1 MTTTI
6 IPIANASAAA
16 SGGCAS
22 ASSCSSASSSCG
34 SGGCGT
40 VARNDPGAHLERA
53 GFMRMMDT
61 GGPRLTEL
69 VDKFVSKGYEVEVVP
84 MTFDDLEDEDGD
96 YSAALAATAAPGRTY
111 GTIYVRKLG

>member
-1 MTTTI
+1 MNINI
-6 IPIANASAAA
+6 IPIANSGAAA

-22 ASSCSSASSSCG
+22 ASSCSSGSSCGSG

-40 VARNDPGAHLERA
+40 VERNDPGSHLERA
-53 GFMRMMDT
+53 GFMRMMDA
-61 GGPRLTEL
+61 GGARLTEL

-84 MTFDDLEDEDGD
+84 VTFDDLEDGD
-96 YSAALAATAAPGRTY
+96 YSAALAATAAPGQTY